1 MGGNE
6 PFMGLQVWNLT
17 CSVVL
22 PKGTHMPT
30 IEVEIKKKLKQPA
43 GQSWKFSG
51 SGQSFFLGP
60 GRVGA
65 RRGVHPCHWVCTSVI
80 PKELN
85 RNMDIGLFFSVSLWW
100 GSYFKA
106 ISSET
111 ECCST
116 VLAFSVS
123 CVHRSVHLVSTLC
136 VLNTLCALRKL
147 WARNP
152 LKIILFCSKF
162 GRWWRIKCWPLKIA
176 SYRLLTHFLTF
187 YLKCLLELS
196 SALFTISSPS
206 AV

>member
-1 MGGNE
+1 MIDWWLCKLGRKYLDFACG
-6 PFMGLQVWNLT
+6 
-17 CSVVL
+17 SVY
-22 PKGTHMPT
+22 
-30 IEVEIKKKLKQPA
+30 IKKWITFECVPL
-43 GQSWKFSG
+43 
-51 SGQSFFLGP
+51 L
-60 GRVGA
+60 
-65 RRGVHPCHWVCTSVI
+65 

-85 RNMDIGLFFSVSLWW
+85 RNMDIGLFFSVSLWR

-106 ISSET
+106 ILSET

-123 CVHRSVHLVSTLC
+123 CVHCSVQLVSTLC

>member
-1 MGGNE
+1 MPYIFGKLWHLAIIWAIRKA
-6 PFMGLQVWNLT
+6 FQCILQGVRFLLANHTRL
-17 CSVVL
+17 S
-22 PKGTHMPT
+22 PT
-30 IEVEIKKKLKQPA
+30 
-43 GQSWKFSG
+43 SDNDS
-51 SGQSFFLGP
+51 
-60 GRVGA
+60 
-65 RRGVHPCHWVCTSVI
+65 C
-80 PKELN
+80 
-85 RNMDIGLFFSVSLWW
+85 IGLFFSVSLWR

-123 CVHRSVHLVSTLC
+123 CVHRSVHLVITLC